1 MRKRDKVLY
10 TASLIGR
17 DLSQSDGRGRPGR
30 GVDPDSAAMD
40 KPFPELTDLHLG
52 IYDIYPAQRF

>member
-17 DLSQSDGRGRPGR
+17 DLSQSDGRGRPGVLIR
-30 GVDPDSAAMD
+30 IRQQMD